1 MANFGQYRTI
11 LDNMDNSGRWK
22 IRTTLDSRDNFGQY
36 GQFKENVDNLRKMW
50 TTFDFV
56 DKIEE
61 F

>member
-1 MANFGQYRTI
+1 
-11 LDNMDNSGRWK
+11 MDNSGRWT